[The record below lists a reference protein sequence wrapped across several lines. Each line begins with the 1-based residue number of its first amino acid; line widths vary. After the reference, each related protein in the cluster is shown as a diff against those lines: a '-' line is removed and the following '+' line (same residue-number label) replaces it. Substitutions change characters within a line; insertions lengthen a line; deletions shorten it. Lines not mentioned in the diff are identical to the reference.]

1 MIKKYIIAV
10 SLLTIC
16 FTSMAQ
22 QPVNAVFKIEDKIKA
37 AISPRMYGIFF
48 EDINFAGDGGLYAEM
63 VRNRSFEDIRP
74 PESCRI
80 EGDWAVTPGN
90 FRWYIGVSDSFPS
103 WKLTLEPMARASMHL
118 DTAFPLNS
126 AQYYSLRLNIDKSSR
141 GKVTLSNDG
150 YYGMAVRKG
159 EGYNFSFYARSIKPL
174 KKPVSIS
181 LQDDAGNVYASASIE
196 GIGVR
201 WLKYAASLTAN
212 GDHTRLRLCLT
223 FEEPTTLWLDM
234 VSLFPANTWKNRSN
248 GWRADL
254 MQMLADLQPKFLRF
268 PGGCVV
274 EGITF
279 DNAIQWKET
288 IGDIAQRP
296 GHVNVWGYRSTDGIG
311 YHEFLQMAEDLGCEP
326 LFVVNVGMT
335 CQARNSYSMPLDQL
349 QPMIDDVLDAI
360 EYANGPVTSKWGALR
375 AQNGHPKPFNLKYLE
390 VGNENWGEDY
400 DVRYEKFY
408 DAIKARYPDII
419 IIRSAHPTADKNP
432 LYFPNNK
439 GEILDLHYYRSPDW
453 IFRNHNIFDDY
464 PRTDK
469 KVYIGEFACN
479 EKVGRG
485 NLYAAL
491 ADAVFMVSFERNADL
506 ITMASYAPLFENED
520 KDGYKWPVNL
530 IHFNNHQVYA
540 MPSYYVQQMFF
551 KNTGHQLLA
560 SVLTSDSVNI
570 PLHYSLNGGS
580 IGFDTYSTEA
590 MFDDV
595 CVTSNENG
603 DTLFF
608 ENFESN
614 ATKFPLMAENGSW
627 TIENGVLH
635 QTDASLFAHAYMG
648 DTSWTNYT
656 LSFKAKRIS
665 GNEGFFMTLYRK
677 DNDNWLKWNIGGW
690 NNTQH
695 ALEMRSNGSNAFIA
709 PMVSGSVRTNEWYNV
724 KIKVNGLHIQCY
736 LNDTLVHDVTLPD
749 KATYQRIY
757 GVTTLDTI
765 NNEIIVKLVNPF
777 NEPAK
782 VRLLLPPYLQLQ
794 PTAQILYITAD
805 NSLETNSFDYPQKIV
820 PQKKQYN
827 GIKNDMIFD
836 LNANSVTF
844 LRLKKN

>member
-1 MIKKYIIAV
+1 MKKHIIALV
-10 SLLTIC
+10 LIVNILPA
-16 FTSMAQ
+16 FTQ
-22 QPVNAVFKIEDKIKA
+22 EKVNAILKVNDDFKAI
-37 AISPRMYGIFF
+37 ISPHMYGIFF

-74 PESCRI
+74 PEECRL

-90 FRWYIGVSDSFPS
+90 FKWYSRVTDSFPS
-103 WKLTLEPMARASMHL
+103 WSLKIDPKAKASMHL
-118 DTAFPLNS
+118 DTANPLNK
-126 AQYYSLRLNIDKSSR
+126 AQYYALRLHIDVRSK
-141 GKVTLSNDG
+141 GKVSIVNDG
-150 YYGMAVRKG
+150 YYGFSVKKG
-159 EGYNFSFYARSIKPL
+159 EIYNLTFYARTIKPL
-174 KKPVSIS
+174 KKGIQVSLRDES
-181 LQDDAGNVYASASIE
+181 GKVFASGKVEGLQNEWKKFELQLRATENHN
-196 GIGVR
+196 R
-201 WLKYAASLTAN
+201 LKLY
-212 GDHTRLRLCLT
+212 LT
-223 FEEPTTLWLDM
+223 FNEPSIIWLDM
-234 VSLFPANTWKNRSN
+234 VSLFPENTWRKRPN

-254 MQMLADLQPKFLRF
+254 MQMLADLNPKFLRF

-360 EYANGPVTSKWGALR
+360 EYANGPVSSKWGAIR
-375 AQNGHPKPFNLKYLE
+375 AQNGHPEPFNLKYLE
-390 VGNENWGEDY
+390 VGNENWGEEY

-432 LYFPNNK
+432 LYFPKNK

-453 IFRNHNIFDDY
+453 IFKNHYIFDDY
-464 PRTDK
+464 PRFGK
-469 KVYIGEFACN
+469 HVYIGEFACN

-485 NLYAAL
+485 NMYAAL
-491 ADAVFMVSFERNADL
+491 ADATFMIAFERNADL
-506 ITMASYAPLFENED
+506 ITMASYAPLFENDD

-530 IHFNNHQVYA
+530 IHFNNSKVYA
-540 MPSYYVQQMFF
+540 MPSYYAQQMFF
-551 KNTGHQLLA
+551 KHTGHK
-560 SVLTSDSVNI
+560 VLSTELSSDSVDI
-570 PLHYSLNGGS
+570 PLHYSLNGGA

-595 CVTSNENG
+595 CVTSNVNG
-603 DTLFF
+603 DTIFF
-608 ENFESN
+608 ENFD
-614 ATKFPLMAENGSW
+614 TLPTRYPLVAENGNW
-627 TIENGVLH
+627 KIENGVLH

-648 DTSWTNYT
+648 DTAWNNYT
-656 LSFKAKRIS
+656 LTFRAKRIS

-690 NNTQH
+690 NNTLH
-695 ALEMRSNGSNAFIA
+695 ALELRSNGGNTFIT
-709 PMVSGSVRTNEWYNV
+709 PMVNGTVRTNEWYRV
-724 KIKVNGLHIQCY
+724 KIKVSGLHIQCF
-736 LNDTLVHDVTLPD
+736 LNDTLIHNVVLPD
-749 KATYQRIY
+749 KAQYQRIY
-757 GVTTLDTI
+757 GVATFDTTL
-765 NNEIIVKLVNPF
+765 NEFIVKLVNPF
-777 NEPAK
+777 NHPASIRIIFDPNISLNNQAE
-782 VRLLLPPYLQLQ
+782 V
-794 PTAQILYITAD
+794 ITLSAD
-805 NSLETNSFDYPQKIV
+805 SPFETNSINEPHKIV
-820 PQKKQYN
+820 PTSTTKA

-836 LNANSVTF
+836 LKANSVTF
-844 LRLKKN
+844 LKVKKK

>member
-1 MIKKYIIAV
+1 MP
-10 SLLTIC
+10 L
-16 FTSMAQ
+16 FAQ
-22 QPVNAVFKIEDKIKA
+22 EKVNAVLKVDGKPGA
-37 AISPRMYGIFF
+37 TISPHMYGIFF
-48 EDINFAGDGGLYAEM
+48 EDINFAGDGGLYADM

-74 PESCRI
+74 PEACRI
-80 EGDWAVTPGN
+80 EGEWAITPGN
-90 FRWYIGVSDSFPS
+90 FRWYIGISDSFPA
-103 WKLTLEPMARASMHL
+103 WKLSLTPGAQASMHL
-118 DTAFPLNS
+118 DTVLPLNA
-126 AQYYSLRLNIDKSSR
+126 AQLYSLRLQINSLSR
-141 GKVTLSNDG
+141 GKATLSNEG
-150 YYGMAVRKG
+150 YYGMAVQQGKN
-159 EGYNFSFYARSIKPL
+159 YHFSLYARSQKPL
-174 KKPVSIS
+174 TQPIQVS
-181 LQDDAGNVYASASIE
+181 LQDERGQIFASAQIR
-196 GIGVR
+196 GIGNS
-201 WLKYAASLTAN
+201 WQKYTATLKATAE
-212 GDHTRLRLCLT
+212 HHKLRLCLT
-223 FEEPTTLWLDM
+223 FEEPATIWIDM
-234 VSLFPANTWKNRSN
+234 VSLFPENTWKNRPN

-288 IGDIAQRP
+288 IGDVALRP

-326 LFVVNVGMT
+326 LFVVNAGMT

-349 QPMIDDVLDAI
+349 QPMINDVLDAI

-375 AQNGHPKPFNLKYLE
+375 ARNGHPQPFKLKYLE
-390 VGNENWGEDY
+390 IGNENWGEEY

-453 IFRNHNIFDDY
+453 IFRNHYIFDDY
-464 PRTDK
+464 PRIGK

-479 EKVGRG
+479 EKVQRG

-491 ADAVFMVSFERNADL
+491 ADATFLIALERNADL
-506 ITMASYAPLFENED
+506 ITMASYAPLFENDD
-520 KDGYKWPVNL
+520 KEGYKWPVNL

-540 MPSYYVQQMFF
+540 MPTYYVQQMFF
-551 KNTGHQLLA
+551 KNTGHLLLK
-560 SVLTSDSVNI
+560 STLNSDSVNV
-570 PLHYSLNGGS
+570 PLHYALNGGA

-595 CVTSNENG
+595 CVIANDSG

-608 ENFESN
+608 ENFE
-614 ATKFPLMAENGSW
+614 APHTRFPLVAENGSW
-627 TIENGVLH
+627 KIENGVLH
-635 QTDASLFAHAYMG
+635 QTDASLFAHAFMG

-656 LSFKAKRIS
+656 LTFRAKRIS

-695 ALEMRSNGSNAFIA
+695 ALELRSNGSSAFIA
-709 PMVSGSVRTNEWYNV
+709 PMVPGTVRTNEWYRV
-724 KIKVNGLHIQCY
+724 KIRVKGLHIQCY
-736 LNDTLVHDVTLPD
+736 LNDTLIHDVSLPD
-749 KATYQRIY
+749 RATYQRVY
-757 GVTTLDTI
+757 AVATLDTLS
-765 NNEIIVKLVNPF
+765 NEIIVKMVNPF

-782 VRLLLPPYLQLQ
+782 IHLIFDADLRLLPQAKVIYMS
-794 PTAQILYITAD
+794 AD
-805 NSLETNSFDYPQKIV
+805 NHLETNSLEKPHNIIPHEKPFS
-820 PQKKQYN
+820 
-827 GIKNDMIFD
+827 GIKNDMFFD

-844 LRLKKN
+844 LKIRKD